1 MLFNSYLF
9 MLVFLPATLGGYTLC
24 GRFGRRAA
32 TGWLVL
38 CSIVFYGWWNVG
50 YLALILGSTLV
61 NYRLG
66 KALAETRSRAVLILG
81 LTFNLGVLGWF
92 KYAGLFSHTLASLT
106 GLDGFVVTVALP
118 LGISFFTFQK
128 IAYLVDCWRGE
139 TKPYDM
145 LEFSLFVLFFPQ
157 LIAGP
162 IIHHAEFL
170 PQYQAR
176 KAGLDAE
183 NVSVGLTLFIA
194 GLFKKVVIAEAMARY
209 ASPMFDGAAAGD
221 PITFLEAWPGALA
234 YTLQIYFD
242 FSGYSDMAIGLARMF
257 GLRFPVNFNSPYKAT
272 SIIDFWRRW
281 HITLSRFLRDYL
293 YFPLGG
299 NRHGESRRMV
309 NLMVVMLLGGL
320 WHGANW
326 TFAVWGGLHGIY
338 LMINHGWRMLVE
350 RTGWRMPGPA
360 FPYRALGWLVTF
372 VAVMLAWVFFR
383 AASFEAALNIF
394 KGMVAAEGRLVVTPG
409 LQSVARILA
418 PVLGPATVNA
428 GQSLPYFLGFHQLA
442 VTLLVLALA
451 LVLPNTQEWL
461 HAHQPALGER
471 PTPGL
476 LARIGAWSP
485 NIAWAVVMIVVG
497 CVAFIQSMQP
507 VEFIYWQF

>member
-9 MLVFLPATLGGYTLC
+9 MLVFLPATLGGYALC
-24 GRFGRRAA
+24 GRFGRRAG

-38 CSIVFYGWWNVG
+38 CSMVFYGWWDMA

-66 KALAETRSRAVLILG
+66 RTLAETRSRAVLVLG
-81 LTFNLGVLGWF
+81 LAFNLGTLGWF
-92 KYAGLFSHTLASLT
+92 KYAGLFSRTLADLT
-106 GLDGFVVTVALP
+106 GLDGFIVTVALP

-176 KAGLDAE
+176 RAGLDAD

-209 ASPMFDGAAAGD
+209 ASPMFDGAAAGN
-221 PITFLEAWPGALA
+221 PITVLEAWSCTLA

-242 FSGYSDMAIGLARMF
+242 FSGYSDMALGLARMF

-272 SIIDFWRRW
+272 SIIEFWRRW

-293 YFPLGG
+293 YVPLGG
-299 NRHGESRRMV
+299 NRHGEGRRMA

-326 TFAVWGGLHGIY
+326 TFAAWGGLHG
-338 LMINHGWRMLVE
+338 LFLVINHLWRKLTAGLSV
-350 RTGWRMPGPA
+350 PGPA
-360 FPYRALGWLVTF
+360 FVYRALGWGLTF
-372 VAVMLAWVFFR
+372 LAVMLAWVFFR
-383 AASFEAALNIF
+383 AASFEAALNVF
-394 KGMVAAEGRLVVTPG
+394 QGLTAAEGRFVVTPG
-409 LQSVARILA
+409 LESVARKLA
-418 PVLGPATVNA
+418 PLLGPVSVSERA
-428 GQSLPYFLGFHQLA
+428 LPYFLGFHQLA
-442 VTLLVLALA
+442 VTLLVLGLA

-471 PTPGL
+471 PEPGR
-476 LARIGAWSP
+476 LARLA
-485 NIAWAVVMIVVG
+485 AWAPNPLWAGIMIVVG
-497 CVAFIQSMQP
+497 CIAFVQSMQP

>member
-1 MLFNSYLF
+1 MLFSSIIFIFY
-9 MLVFLPATLGGYTLC
+9 FLPLFLIGYYASGWRTGALLVGSALFYTWGEGAYVLLLAGLILANWAGGLAVARG
-24 GRFGRRAA
+24 GRAGAV
-32 TGWLVL
+32 WLA
-38 CSIVFYGWWNVG
+38 
-50 YLALILGSTLV
+50 ALI
-61 NYRLG
+61 
-66 KALAETRSRAVLILG
+66 VLD
-81 LTFNLGVLGWF
+81 LGVLGYF
-92 KYAGLFSHTLASLT
+92 KYAGFLAHNLNAVLP
-106 GLDGFVVTVALP
+106 GRPLPEIAQRLP

-139 TKPYDM
+139 TKPYDL

-176 KAGLDAE
+176 KTGLDAG
-183 NVSVGLTLFIA
+183 NMAVGLTLFIA

-209 ASPMFDGAAAGD
+209 ASPMFDGAAAGE
-221 PITFLEAWPGALA
+221 PITFLEAWPCTLA

-242 FSGYSDMAIGLARMF
+242 FSGYSDMAIGLARMV
-257 GLRFPVNFNSPYKAT
+257 GLRFPINFNSPYKAT

-299 NRHGESRRMV
+299 NRHGESRRMI

-326 TFAVWGGLHGIY
+326 TFAVWGGLHGAFLI
-338 LMINHGWRMLVE
+338 INHGWRMVVE
-350 RTGWRMPGPA
+350 RVGLRMPGPA
-360 FPYRALGWLVTF
+360 FIYRGLGWLLTF

-383 AASFEAALNIF
+383 AASFDAALNIF

-418 PVLGPATVNA
+418 PLLGPATVNS
-428 GQSLPYFLGFHQLA
+428 GQALPYFLGFHQLA
-442 VTLLVLALA
+442 VTVLVLALA

-461 HAHQPALGER
+461 HTHHPALGER

-476 LARIGAWSP
+476 LARVGAWSP
-485 NIAWAVVMIVVG
+485 NMAWALVMIVVG